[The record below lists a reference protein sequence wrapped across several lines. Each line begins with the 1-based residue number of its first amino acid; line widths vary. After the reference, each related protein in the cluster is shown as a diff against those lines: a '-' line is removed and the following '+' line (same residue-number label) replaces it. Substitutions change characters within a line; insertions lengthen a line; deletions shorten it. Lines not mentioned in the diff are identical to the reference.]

1 VDFGSCYNAP
11 AMPPYPNLVPTSEL
25 AQETVELARRFGGR
39 VPALV
44 VADQVLQIR
53 SLDAKSAAA
62 LVKDLIAD
70 DPRLRLTSEGEVE
83 LVAPAPVG
91 TLLGRDDFV
100 VVDVETTGAR
110 TPHCRIM
117 EIGAYRIKDGAIAA
131 EFHRLVNPEMPIPP
145 FIVAL
150 TGITDAMV
158 ERAPRF
164 ADILHDWLE
173 FIRCAPLVAH
183 NAAFDLRFLNNEID
197 RLFPGYRLANESIC
211 TVRLARRV
219 LPGLSSYRL
228 SSLARYFD
236 VPLDQHH
243 RAAGDA
249 LATAQIFLRLL
260 ARARR
265 ASELFS
271 SVG

>member
-1 VDFGSCYNAP
+1 
-11 AMPPYPNLVPTSEL
+11 MPPYPNLVPTSEL

-44 VADQVLQIR
+44 VTDQVLQIR
-53 SLDAKSAAA
+53 CLDAKSATA
-62 LVKDLIAD
+62 LVQDLIAD
-70 DPRLRLTSEGEVE
+70 DPRLRITGEGEVE
-83 LVAPAPVG
+83 LIALAPIDA
-91 TLLGRDDFV
+91 LLEADDFV

-110 TPHCRIM
+110 TPHCRIT
-117 EIGAYRIKDGAIAA
+117 EIGAYRIKGSSIVA
-131 EFHRLVNPEMPIPP
+131 EFHRLVNPETPIPP
-145 FIVAL
+145 FIVTL

-173 FIRCAPLVAH
+173 FIRCSTLVAH

-211 TVRLARRV
+211 TVRLARRI

-236 VPLDQHH
+236 VRLDQHH

-249 LATAQIFLRLL
+249 LATAQIFLQLL
-260 ARARR
+260 ARVRHSS
-265 ASELFS
+265 SEAFS